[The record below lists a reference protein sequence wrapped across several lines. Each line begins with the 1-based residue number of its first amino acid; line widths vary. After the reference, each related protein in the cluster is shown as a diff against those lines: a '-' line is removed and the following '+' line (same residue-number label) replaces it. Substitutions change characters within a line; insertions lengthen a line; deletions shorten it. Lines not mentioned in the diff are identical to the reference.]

1 MYLVKNAMRSISRS
15 KGRNILI
22 GIIVFVISFSA
33 CISLSIREASDTAAK
48 EAMEGLKVTAQI
60 SLDREAM
67 MQKGEDR
74 EQKKELLQG
83 TEELSLEELMTY
95 AEADSV
101 DTFYYTVS
109 ASVNGDSLE
118 PVDMTG
124 TVQDE
129 SGGTENTQEQEET
142 GDQGKQMPGGQMGN
156 QGDFT
161 LTGYSSDEAMTSFL
175 DGSSS
180 ITDGSV
186 FTEGTA
192 DNTCIINS
200 ELASYN
206 DLSVGDEIILSNPNQ
221 EEETYTLT
229 ICGIYETEDTGDS
242 VSGMMG
248 GFMAGADSS
257 NQIYMS
263 YQTLAEILAESESNE
278 ETSTDSTTG
287 MTTTTAISSMLNGT
301 YTFASVEDYEAF
313 TEEVYDMGLSED
325 YTVSSADLTSY
336 EESLQPLENLSKYA
350 GYFLIIV
357 LIIGAI
363 ILIVLHIFSI
373 RERKYEIGVFAAI
386 GMKKWKIAIQ
396 FLTESLCV
404 TFAALIIG
412 AAAGAA
418 TSVPITNQ
426 LLEQQIESSV
436 SAGQE
441 SRFGREVGEPGGRM
455 SGEMPDQNSPQ
466 NNSGEEIEN
475 AEGSQ
480 VEKAGFSPTTYIDSI
495 SSATNFQVVIQML
508 GIGLL
513 LTLLSGCTALI
524 FIMRYDPLRIL
535 SNRD

>member
-74 EQKKELLQG
+74 EEKKELLQG

-95 AEADSV
+95 AKADSV

-109 ASVNGDSLE
+109 ASVNGESLE

-192 DNTCIINS
+192 DDTCIINS

-206 DLSVGDEIILSNPNQ
+206 DLSVGDEIILSNPSQ

-313 TEEVYDMGLSED
+313 TEEVRDMGLSED